1 MGRRLRLRLHGDK
14 YLGEGGAFVVLRMR
28 VLPIIMVL
36 FLLVTGLARAA
47 DFPVT
52 DDDQK
57 SIAAICTIAAK
68 SPLTNDQ
75 QTASIANWCVMWG
88 NRMQAAEKAKAAGGK
103 PVDNHGAEPK

>member
-1 MGRRLRLRLHGDK
+1 MIR
-14 YLGEGGAFVVLRMR
+14 
-28 VLPIIMVL
+28 
-36 FLLVTGLARAA
+36 LVTIMLLYTFVAHAA

-57 SIAAICTIAAK
+57 FIAAICTIAAK

-88 NRMQAAEKAKAAGGK
+88 NRMQAAEKAKQVKAAETKPDEQSFGK
-103 PVDNHGAEPK
+103 PVDNQGATPR